1 MSTLDPQVVIVGAGP
16 CGVTLANLLGVYGI
30 RTLVLERE
38 PGILDYPRAVGV
50 DDEALRSWQT
60 AGLAEELIADMI
72 QNAPARYHNSKGRL
86 FAHVRPQAQP
96 FGWPRRN
103 MFLQPLTEATLR
115 KGLGRFPHVSL
126 ELGWELAGF
135 TQSDTGV
142 EISARNTGGQPL
154 AIRCD
159 YLVGADGGRSTVRKV
174 LGVEMEG
181 MTHSSKWLVVDCD
194 NDRLYAPYSAVYCH
208 PQRPHMSIDLP
219 YAHRRFE
226 FMLLPEDREEEMQS
240 EAHIMKLIAPHYP
253 EGVPLPRIKRSR
265 IYLHHSRIAKRFQVG
280 RVFLAG
286 DAAHLQPPFFGQGMN
301 SGIRDATNLGWKL
314 AAVLGARARPKIL
327 ETYEAERRDHA
338 LQMVNIATWFS
349 SFYRPTNRFTEML
362 RDAFF
367 AAAQRVPSVRDYVL
381 QLKFKPM
388 PRYTSGVV
396 VHRGAPSKGSPVG
409 RMFMQP
415 QVENG
420 SRSRKKVDDAIG
432 PWFAVLGVNFDPRT
446 AMAAGEIAFWDEIG
460 AKTVQVNRSR
470 AGRDAAGDA
479 RTLVLDDVEG
489 AFRDWQLEH
498 PRDEVIVLRP
508 DRYVAATCS
517 RQDLG
522 AVTREIRQLVH

>member
-1 MSTLDPQVVIVGAGP
+1 MSRLEAQVVVVGAGP

-30 RTLVLERE
+30 RTIVLERE
-38 PGILDYPRAVGV
+38 TGILDYPRAVGV

-72 QNAPARYHNSKGRL
+72 QNAPARYHNSLGRC
-86 FAHVRPQAQP
+86 FAHVRPQTQP

-115 KGLGRFPHVSL
+115 KGLGRFGHVSL
-126 ELGWELAGF
+126 KIGWHLEGFVQTASAVELAALDDRGEP
-135 TQSDTGV
+135 V
-142 EISARNTGGQPL
+142 EIH
-154 AIRCD
+154 CE
-159 YLVGADGGRSTVRKV
+159 YLVGADGGRSTVRKA
-174 LGVEMEG
+174 LDVEMEG

-194 NDRLYAPYSAVYCH
+194 NDRLYAPYSAVFCH

-226 FMLLPEDREEEMQS
+226 FMLLPDDREADMQS
-240 EAHIMKLIAPHYP
+240 ETHIMKLIAPHYP
-253 EGVPLPRIKRSR
+253 KGVPLPRIKRSR
-265 IYLHHSRIAKRFQVG
+265 IYLHHSRIAKHFRLG
-280 RVFLAG
+280 RAFLAG

-314 AAVLGARARPKIL
+314 AAVLTDRARPKL
-327 ETYEAERRDHA
+327 LDSYEAERRDHA
-338 LQMVNIATWFS
+338 LQMVNIASWFS
-349 SFYRPTNRFTEML
+349 SFYRPRSRVTEMF

-367 AAAQRVPSVRDYVL
+367 DFAQRVPSVRDYVL

-396 VHRGAPSKGSPVG
+396 VHSGPPGKGSPVG

-420 SRSRKKVDDAIG
+420 QRVRQKVDDAVG
-432 PWFAVLGVNFDPRT
+432 PWFAVLGMNFDPRS
-446 AMAAGEIAFWDEIG
+446 ALGEDDLAFWDALG
-460 AKTVQVNRSR
+460 AKSVQINKSR
-470 AGRDAAGDA
+470 LGRDLDGDG

-489 AFRDWQLEH
+489 AFRDWTLEH

-517 RQDLG
+517 RGELAG
-522 AVTREIRQLVH
+522 VTREMRQLVH